1 MLDSLSKSPA
11 DVDVRQPAD
20 RGERVPAKEPDKGT
34 RPATDDLRQDGVGSI
49 PQPSGEGEGVRGG
62 IRTGVQRGDTEGR
75 PGIQREPAETA
86 VAEGSGR
93 GVAETRP
100 AGAGEGKA
108 PRSQE
113 DDDLNHVL
121 LIESEELHG
130 TRQPSKSPPRVDV
143 REPARAGEGV
153 VQRIDCRTAINFK
166 NGQLESRLE
175 AKLQQALNLVV
186 KLKDERGLNEE
197 DAFSDK
203 AFLLLF
209 LVGTG
214 VP

>member
-1 MLDSLSKSPA
+1 
-11 DVDVRQPAD
+11 
-20 RGERVPAKEPDKGT
+20 
-34 RPATDDLRQDGVGSI
+34 
-49 PQPSGEGEGVRGG
+49 
-62 IRTGVQRGDTEGR
+62 
-75 PGIQREPAETA
+75 
-86 VAEGSGR
+86 
-93 GVAETRP
+93 
-100 AGAGEGKA
+100 
-108 PRSQE
+108 
-113 DDDLNHVL
+113 
-121 LIESEELHG
+121 
-130 TRQPSKSPPRVDV
+130 VDV